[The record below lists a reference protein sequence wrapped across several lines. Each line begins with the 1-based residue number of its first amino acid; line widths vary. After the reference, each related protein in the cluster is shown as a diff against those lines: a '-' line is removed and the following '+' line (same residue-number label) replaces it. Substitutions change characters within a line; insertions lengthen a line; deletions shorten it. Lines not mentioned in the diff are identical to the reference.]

1 MDADII
7 DLYGLASKTQLSS
20 QHDEASAGFDA
31 NPMACPRIAIA
42 RWLFYEE

>member
-20 QHDEASAGFDA
+20 QHDEASAGLES
-31 NPMACPRIAIA
+31 NPMASPRIAIA
-42 RWLFYEE
+42 RWLICEE